1 MVAGP
6 KGVKLKHE
14 SVSSI
19 NPISVYGSTGFIG
32 SNFIQKSSLE
42 TIPIPKFQTAPASRD
57 ILYFIGVIHNYNIFE
72 DIRLDIET
80 NMQVL
85 VETLEA
91 ARNEFPNFTFNYISS
106 WAVYGPGKIPFN
118 EDQPCNPRGFYS
130 ITKYAAELLLRSFCE
145 TYSMD
150 YRIIRLGNVMGQ
162 GDKKVSAKK
171 NAVQYMA
178 NKIRK
183 GEDVEL
189 YEGGA
194 VIRDFLH
201 VDDAVRGID
210 LILKTGAVNEVY
222 NLASGKGIEVGDLLE
237 NFRQLV
243 GSKSRLIRIETP
255 HFHRVVQAKDSVLDI
270 SKISSLGFTVLKPFT
285 EKELM

>member
-1 MVAGP
+1 MVASE
-6 KGVKLKHE
+6 KDVNMKLDTEK
-14 SVSSI
+14 I
-19 NPISVYGSTGFIG
+19 LNPISVFGSTGFIG
-32 SNFIQKSSLE
+32 SHFIQKSSFK
-42 TIPIPKFQTAPASRD
+42 TIPIPKLQRTPVSKD

-80 NMQVL
+80 NLQVL

-91 ARNEFPNFTFNYISS
+91 ARNAFPKFTFNYVSS
-106 WAVYGPGKIPFN
+106 WAVYGPGEIPFN
-118 EDQPCNPRGFYS
+118 EDQPCNPKGFYS

-178 NKIRK
+178 NKIQK

-201 VDDAVRGID
+201 VDDAVTGLD
-210 LILKTGAVNEVY
+210 LILEKGALNEVY
-222 NLASGKGIEVGDLLE
+222 NLASGKGTKVGDLLE
-237 NFRQLV
+237 SFKLLT
-243 GSKSRLIRIETP
+243 GSQSRLIRI
-255 HFHRVVQAKDSVLDI
+255 
-270 SKISSLGFTVLKPFT
+270 
-285 EKELM
+285 